1 MKAIIKINGFVLL
14 ALSLVFS
21 ATVQA
26 QASKEMND
34 QFLKI
39 LEAFPSGFATLKNG
53 VPEYAIK
60 NNSFYSKVNI
70 SGTKYCKLE
79 KENRT
84 GKLEF
89 NATIKSDDD
98 LPSSV
103 FDKIYAEWK
112 AKIAS
117 LDFNGVPLVPYK
129 NTKYDNGGEYEMYV
143 KGDAWRLKT
152 EGLSIDKKYF
162 NFTIRLEYLDLDQG
176 GLLVRILI
184 TDN

>member
-14 ALSLVFS
+14 VLSLVFS

-26 QASKEMND
+26 QASKELND

-39 LEAFPSGFATLKNG
+39 LEAFPSGFETLKNN
-53 VPEYAIK
+53 K
-60 NNSFYSKVNI
+60 FYSKVNI
-70 SGTKYCKLE
+70 SGTKYCFLE
-79 KENRT
+79 KDYKS

-89 NATIKSDDD
+89 LANIESDEE
-98 LPSSV
+98 LPMSV
-103 FDKIYAEWK
+103 FDKLYTEWK
-112 AKIAS
+112 AKIAT
-117 LDFNGVPLVPYK
+117 LDFNGVPLVPYT
-129 NTKYDNGGEYEMYV
+129 NTKYKNGGEYEMYV

-162 NFTIRLEYLDLDQG
+162 NFTIRLEYLDLEQG
-176 GLLVRILI
+176 GLMVRILI